1 MELVGGSVE
10 TGGDWD
16 PANLASKASDE
27 TLAWYRAAELKHG
40 RVSMLA
46 AAGFIVQGLYQLPDP
61 VFQNGKPLD
70 ALAQVF
76 AQRPGAVYQILLA
89 IAAVEVL
96 GASIQKYTEPGDL
109 KWDPLGIAPETEE
122 EFDALR
128 LKELKNGRLAM

>member
-1 MELVGGSVE
+1 MSMELVGGSVE

-70 ALAQVF
+70 ALAQVCS
-76 AQRPGAVYQILLA
+76 PVLLLLCLVRV
-89 IAAVEVL
+89 AASRT
-96 GASIQKYTEPGDL
+96 AS
-109 KWDPLGIAPETEE
+109 
-122 EFDALR
+122 FFFH
-128 LKELKNGRLAM
+128 

>member
-1 MELVGGSVE
+1 MSMELVGGSVE

-70 ALAQVF
+70 ALAQVRSVLF
-76 AQRPGAVYQILLA
+76 TSSLCSVQR
-89 IAAVEVL
+89 
-96 GASIQKYTEPGDL
+96 
-109 KWDPLGIAPETEE
+109 
-122 EFDALR
+122 
-128 LKELKNGRLAM
+128 